1 MRLMVPDR
9 FNKNAPEVRELGTQA
24 TSGTWLLEYM
34 CERLGVSS
42 LAALDVLDFGCGCR
56 FADAI
61 VNNDLSI
68 GSYAGIDVDREM
80 IAWLAGNIPDPRL
93 SFHHWDAYNPGY
105 NPSGFPLTP
114 ATRLPTGRRT
124 FDVISLFSV
133 ITHQLPADAE
143 TLFGILRR
151 YVRPRGRM
159 FFSATIDDLPEDY
172 REMGAT
178 PTAHS
183 AYSWRALAGML
194 ERSGWRAL
202 SRTGKNPHDARGR
215 LMPIQEL
222 GALCAYLVR
231 QTSAAKSPLTGLAFG
246 GGLQRPLF

>member
-1 MRLMVPDR
+1 
-9 FNKNAPEVRELGTQA
+9 
-24 TSGTWLLEYM
+24 M

-61 VNNDLSI
+61 VNNDLPI

-93 SFHHWDAYNPGY
+93 SFHHWDAHNPGY

-159 FFSATIDDLPEDY
+159 FFSATIDDLSEDY

-202 SRTGKNPHDARGR
+202 SRAGKFARRSWTSYADPR
-215 LMPIQEL
+215 LS
-222 GALCAYLVR
+222 ALCAYLVR

-246 GGLQRPLF
+246 GWLQRALF